1 MKIKSGFIIRQV
13 AGENV
18 VLPCGDN
25 AGMNIVIS
33 LNDTG
38 AFLWRAL
45 ENEST
50 VESLVEALLGEYAVE
65 RNVAENSVNSF
76 LNLLRQNKFLEE

>member
-1 MKIKSGFIIRQV
+1 MKIKPGFIIRQV

-50 VESLVEALLGEYAVE
+50 VESLVEALLGEYAVDGD
-65 RNVAENSVNSF
+65 VARKSVHAF
-76 LNLLRQNKFLEE
+76 LDLLRQNNFLEE